1 MQRWL
6 IAGSRLLTDIGYMG
20 RPSRALR
27 IFRRTAMN
35 AMNQSSSN
43 QFQLCFRSLFHSG
56 RGFAFPC
63 DPKGQVDLDGMSENA
78 RNNYFY
84 ARAMVGR
91 ELSAP
96 AVETA
101 LLH

>member
-1 MQRWL
+1 
-6 IAGSRLLTDIGYMG
+6 
-20 RPSRALR
+20 
-27 IFRRTAMN
+27 MN
-35 AMNQSSSN
+35 QQSSSN

-56 RGFAFPC
+56 RGYAFPC
-63 DPKGQVDLDGMSENA
+63 DPAGQVDLDGMSENA

-91 ELSAP
+91 ELSAQ
-96 AVETA
+96 AVEAA